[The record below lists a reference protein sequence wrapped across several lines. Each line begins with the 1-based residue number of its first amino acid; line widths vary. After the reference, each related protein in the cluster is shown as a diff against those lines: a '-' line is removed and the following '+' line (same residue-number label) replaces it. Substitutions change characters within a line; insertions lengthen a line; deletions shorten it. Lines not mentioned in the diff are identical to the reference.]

1 MHGPSQIPH
10 DPQELSETPNVPKE
24 SKRYSR
30 TSFQRGTPLNCQKK
44 AWKEDSYEEKV
55 IKNFVLFKTKNK
67 RRNKTVFN

>member
-10 DPQELSETPNVPKE
+10 DPQELSETPNNPKE

-44 AWKEDSYEEKV
+44 LEKK
-55 IKNFVLFKTKNK
+55 ILMK
-67 RRNKTVFN
+67 RKL

>member
-30 TSFQRGTPLNCQKK
+30 TSFQRGTPLICQKK
-44 AWKEDSYEEKV
+44 A
-55 IKNFVLFKTKNK
+55 
-67 RRNKTVFN
+67 

>member
-1 MHGPSQIPH
+1 MHEPSQIPH

-30 TSFQRGTPLNCQKK
+30 TSFQRGTPLICQKK

-55 IKNFVLFKTKNK
+55 IKNFLLFKTKNM